1 MRLGSIYE
9 AVPTVA
15 SEHADRVGAADHL
28 PEFEE
33 RAKLFGEKVRTRH
46 DELGLTERQ
55 LIERTGLSRSYIQLL
70 LNNRGTPK
78 HPDTGRYG
86 PVNPT
91 LDVIWRLSEALDL
104 DPAYLVDTSRGVE
117 HHASGR

>member
-9 AVPTVA
+9 AVIAAA
-15 SEHADRVGAADHL
+15 SKHAGRVGATEHL
-28 PEFEE
+28 PEFTT
-33 RAKLFGEKVRTRH
+33 RARLFGDKVRTRH

-55 LIERTGLSRSYIQLL
+55 LIERTGLSRSYVQLL
-70 LNNRGTPK
+70 LNNRGTAK
-78 HPDTGRYG
+78 HPDTGKHG

-104 DPAYLVDTSRGVE
+104 DPAYLVDSDREVE
-117 HHASGR
+117 HHPNGR

>member
-9 AVPTVA
+9 ADRVAA
-15 SEHADRVGAADHL
+15 SEHAGSVAAADRL
-28 PEFEE
+28 PEFAA

-55 LIERTGLSRSYIQLL
+55 LIERTGLSRSYVQLL
-70 LNNRGTPK
+70 LNNRGTAK
-78 HPDTGRYG
+78 RPDTGSHG

-104 DPAYLVDTSRGVE
+104 DPAYLVDSSRGIE